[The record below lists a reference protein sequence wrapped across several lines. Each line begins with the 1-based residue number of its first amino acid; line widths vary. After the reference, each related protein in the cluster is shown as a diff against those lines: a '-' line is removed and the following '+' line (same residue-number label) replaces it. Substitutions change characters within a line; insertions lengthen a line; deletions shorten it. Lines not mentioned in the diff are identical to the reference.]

1 MQPYFVLYCTG
12 TNDRLAAAASLRTPA
27 ALARTARGGQLRAG
41 GRPSS
46 EKWSGHSSLCRCS
59 MRLRSSFSRRLR
71 RYIAVVPWG
80 ASGASSQSSFALRVK
95 KKARL
100 ADMAA
105 RGVILGSGA
114 RRCKWRSARC
124 LAIFASQSKRGNV
137 TWHGE
142 GKSWSI

>member
-1 MQPYFVLYCTG
+1 MERALESLSVQHEATELVQSEVEEVHRCCPLGSERSQQPILIC
-12 TNDRLAAAASLRTPA
+12 AAC
-27 ALARTARGGQLRAG
+27 
-41 GRPSS
+41 
-46 EKWSGHSSLCRCS
+46 E
-59 MRLRSSFSRRLR
+59 
-71 RYIAVVPWG
+71 
-80 ASGASSQSSFALRVK
+80 